1 MGVRSG
7 GTARARARPG
17 DGRCQIRHLSLT
29 RGAEQPAIFTYPH
42 FALKKNERFVGVTFY
57 PNPPLSLCTTLI
69 NNIFKKRDKPFMYS
83 TFPHFQGVILFYSNS
98 TLLSADLIIPLE
110 L

>member
-1 MGVRSG
+1 MEA
-7 GTARARARPG
+7 ARARARPG

-69 NNIFKKRDKPFMYS
+69 NNIFQKRDKPFMYS
-83 TFPHFQGVILFYSNS
+83 TVPHFQ
-98 TLLSADLIIPLE
+98 
-110 L
+110 

>member
-1 MGVRSG
+1 MEA
-7 GTARARARPG
+7 ARARARPG

-42 FALKKNERFVGVTFY
+42 FALKKNERFVGVTIY

-69 NNIFKKRDKPFMYS
+69 NNIFSKKRDNPFMYR
-83 TFPHFQGVILFYSNS
+83 TFSHFQYVLSYFYSNS
-98 TLLSADLIIPLE
+98 TLLSSDLIIPLE